1 MNDIMIQ
8 DLNGVSQHVE
18 VVRYFQANNQN
29 YLIYTMKEKDENG
42 YIKLYIAKLTDATN
56 GVKVE
61 DEAEWNQVKDLIKV
75 IVKEASVGPV
85 SSVSDL
91 NYQELT
97 ALKII
102 SNRAF
107 KLNEQVATILG
118 ANKKSFEVAEAP
130 VAEPVAEAPDVEQ
143 PFEVAAAPVVE
154 EPFEVATAPVV
165 EEPKVE
171 TPTFEMSTQT
181 EEKVMAKMSA
191 LEELLNGNVKDQPK
205 VEEKPAEAV
214 PVVEQPVANDK
225 PSYEELEEKIK
236 TYEEKLAKIKEL
248 L

>member
-97 ALKII
+97 ALKIT

-118 ANKKSFEVAEAP
+118 ANKISFEVAETP

-154 EPFEVATAPVV
+154 EP
-165 EEPKVE
+165 KVE
-171 TPTFEMSTQT
+171 TPTFEMPTQT

-205 VEEKPAEAV
+205 VEEKPAEPV
-214 PVVEQPVANDK
+214 PVV
-225 PSYEELEEKIK
+225 
-236 TYEEKLAKIKEL
+236 
-248 L
+248 